1 MFMNIWINNPCK
13 IYVMIHKFSILM
25 GRHSTS
31 QSIGFRE
38 FRPCNVLN
46 LTMCFFKQIMFA
58 SDIQNGENMFN
69 MQTLFPREILNI
81 IFRFLNLLFVLDS
94 KCHSYYIPT
103 FNCHPIN
110 LTKNSVFRKILMD
123 MLIWTYLVFQYL
135 VMVFEVHTLM
145 TQFYTLSF
153 PRMWLRYTIINAQY
167 VICSV
172 TDNMLEYGQKI
183 AQY

>member
-1 MFMNIWINNPCK
+1 
-13 IYVMIHKFSILM
+13 
-25 GRHSTS
+25 
-31 QSIGFRE
+31 
-38 FRPCNVLN
+38 
-46 LTMCFFKQIMFA
+46 
-58 SDIQNGENMFN
+58 MFN

-94 KCHSYYIPT
+94 KCHSHYIPKS
-103 FNCHPIN
+103 NCHPIN
-110 LTKNSVFRKILMD
+110 LTKNGSSKIKRVYRKILID

>member
-1 MFMNIWINNPCK
+1 MVMNIRINSPCK
-13 IYVMIHKFSILM
+13 IYVIIPKFSILM

-38 FRPCNVLN
+38 FGPCNVLT

-58 SDIQNGENMFN
+58 SDIRNGENMFN

-103 FNCHPIN
+103 FNCHQAC
-110 LTKNSVFRKILMD
+110 LGK
-123 MLIWTYLVFQYL
+123 YL
-135 VMVFEVHTLM
+135 
-145 TQFYTLSF
+145 
-153 PRMWLRYTIINAQY
+153 W
-167 VICSV
+167 IC
-172 TDNMLEYGQKI
+172 
-183 AQY
+183 